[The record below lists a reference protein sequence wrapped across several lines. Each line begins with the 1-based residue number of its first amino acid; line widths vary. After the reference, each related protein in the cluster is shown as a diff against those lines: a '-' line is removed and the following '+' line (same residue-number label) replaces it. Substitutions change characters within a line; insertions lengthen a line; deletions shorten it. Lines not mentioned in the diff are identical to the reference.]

1 MFDVNSNMYL
11 SNNIHYKINLNFSKS
26 LKESFHK
33 GKKCMWFS
41 IQFTSK
47 ISITTDSK
55 FEQNKRHR
63 CL

>member
-55 FEQNKRHR
+55 
-63 CL
+63 